1 MFTKLIKLALIKISR
16 IIFWI
21 TPIEFKPPNNRKKLL
36 KEKLDERIINETLIN
51 FEENIQKSLSFT
63 DRSLIREYAIKE
75 SLLND
80 ASKEYYY
87 LEFGVWKG
95 NSANSFSKFVN
106 KLYCFDSFE
115 GLNEDYIGTN
125 KPKNTFSLNKMI
137 PRLNSNVEPIVGWVE
152 DTLGDFLKNHDPK
165 INFVHLDMDTYG
177 PTKFVLEKIKPY
189 LVNSSILIFDGLYNY
204 PGWKYGEY
212 QALMEVFKENE
223 FQYRGFNIYD
233 SQVVIK
239 VINT

>member
-1 MFTKLIKLALIKISR
+1 
-16 IIFWI
+16 
-21 TPIEFKPPNNRKKLL
+21 
-36 KEKLDERIINETLIN
+36 
-51 FEENIQKSLSFT
+51 
-63 DRSLIREYAIKE
+63 
-75 SLLND
+75 
-80 ASKEYYY
+80 
-87 LEFGVWKG
+87 
-95 NSANSFSKFVN
+95 
-106 KLYCFDSFE
+106 
-115 GLNEDYIGTN
+115 
-125 KPKNTFSLNKMI
+125 
-137 PRLNSNVEPIVGWVE
+137 
-152 DTLGDFLKNHDPK
+152 
-165 INFVHLDMDTYG
+165 MDTYG